1 MPLIASFSR
10 LGFRDVVRRHCGGG
24 PAEHR
29 HHLALDVAAPR
40 ARSGEVVG
48 ALRPTGAHVSAST
61 AEVRYR
67 VFVFERPDIAG
78 VALSDRDSR
87 ETYKVAVVAAKS
99 DGNACRPTRLHAVA
113 GADGRSTERKL
124 RRRCE
129 LTYLFISHDLRV

>member
-1 MPLIASFSR
+1 
-10 LGFRDVVRRHCGGG
+10 V
-24 PAEHR
+24 
-29 HHLALDVAAPR
+29 
-40 ARSGEVVG
+40 
-48 ALRPTGAHVSAST
+48 RPTGAYVSATT
-61 AEVRYR
+61 AEVRYGI
-67 VFVFERPDIAG
+67 FVFERPDIAG

>member
-1 MPLIASFSR
+1 LW
-10 LGFRDVVRRHCGGG
+10 GG

-67 VFVFERPDIAG
+67 IFVFERPDIAG

-87 ETYKVAVVAAKS
+87 ETYKAAVVAAKS
-99 DGNACRPTRLHAVA
+99 DGTLVVQRACTLLQAPMVDRLRELQR
-113 GADGRSTERKL
+113 GR
-124 RRRCE
+124 E
-129 LTYLFISHDLRV
+129 LTYLFISHDLRA